1 MTPANGNWPPRGG
14 DDPVA
19 NLREISRQ
27 WRGFAEGLGPLL
39 ILAFL
44 AIAYLASGIFIVAPD
59 ERAVVLRF
67 GKLVR
72 DAGPGPHY
80 RLPAPIEREIKV
92 QVTKIR
98 KEEIG
103 FQTIAPGPPPR
114 FRQVPK
120 EALMLTGDNNIVDL
134 DFIIQ
139 YRVVQ
144 TPQGLADF
152 LFNVSDPRQAL
163 RDAAEASMREVI
175 GASKIDDALT
185 EGKQEIQEAAERALQ
200 AVLDEYGAGIQVVT
214 VKLQDVEPPGDVID
228 AFKDVISAEQD
239 KERMI
244 NEARGYANDIVPN
257 ARGEAAQILNVAEAY
272 AQALVAE
279 AEGSAD
285 RFVAVLDEYVK
296 AKEVTR
302 RRLYLETLE
311 RVLARA
317 DKIVLDRSV
326 SEQAVPY
333 LSLDALRARGAGTR
347 GTGGTP

>member
-1 MTPANGNWPPRGG
+1 MTPSNGNWPPRGNDEAVEG
-14 DDPVA
+14 
-19 NLREISRQ
+19 LRELGRQ
-27 WRGFAEGLGPLL
+27 WPGFAAGIGPVL
-39 ILAFL
+39 IVALIAL
-44 AIAYLASGIFIVAPD
+44 AYLASGIFIVAPD

-67 GKLVR
+67 GKVVR

-80 RLPAPIEREIKV
+80 RLPAPIERELKV

-103 FQTIAPGPPPR
+103 FQTISPGPPPR
-114 FRQVPK
+114 FRQIPK

-139 YRVVQ
+139 YRVKQ
-144 TPQGLADF
+144 TPEGLTDF

-175 GASKIDDALT
+175 GASKIDEALT
-185 EGKQEIQEAAERALQ
+185 EGKQQIQQSAEQSLQ
-200 AVLDEYGAGIQVVT
+200 AILDEYGAGIQIVT

-244 NEARGYANDIVPN
+244 NEARGYANDIVPK
-257 ARGEAAQILNVAEAY
+257 ARGQAAQILNEAEAY
-272 AQALVAE
+272 SQSQVAE
-279 AEGSAD
+279 AEGGAD
-285 RFVAVLDEYVK
+285 RFVAVYDEYVK
-296 AKEVTR
+296 AKDVTK
-302 RRLYLETLE
+302 RRLYLETME
-311 RVLARA
+311 RVMARA
-317 DKIVLDRSV
+317 DKIILDRQV

-333 LSLDALRARGAGTR
+333 LSLDALRVKKPGGAQ
-347 GTGGTP
+347 

>member
-14 DDPVA
+14 DDPVES
-19 NLREISRQ
+19 LRELGRQ
-27 WRGFAEGLGPLL
+27 WRGFAEGLGPAL

-44 AIAYLASGIFIVAPD
+44 AVAYLASGIFIVAPD

-67 GKLVR
+67 GKMVR

-103 FQTIAPGPPPR
+103 FQTISPGPPPR

-134 DFIIQ
+134 DFIVQ
-139 YRVVQ
+139 YRVKQ
-144 TPQGLADF
+144 TPEGLSDF

-163 RDAAEASMREVI
+163 RDAAESSMREVI

-185 EGKQEIQEAAERALQ
+185 EGKQEIQQAAEASLQ
-200 AVLDEYGAGIQVVT
+200 TILDEYGAGIQVVT

-244 NEARGYANDIVPN
+244 NEASGYANDIVPK
-257 ARGEAAQILNVAEAY
+257 ARGEAAQILNDAQAY
-272 AQALVAE
+272 AQANVAE
-279 AEGSAD
+279 AEGSAA

-296 AKEVTR
+296 AKDVTR
-302 RRLYLETLE
+302 RRLYLETME
-311 RVLARA
+311 RVLGRA

-333 LSLDALRARGAGTR
+333 LSLDAVRGRSTAKKAAGQ
-347 GTGGTP
+347 